1 VIQAIVFSFTLAQFG
16 QWETQMTIDSA
27 ATTIV
32 LQPGGSW
39 PVPKPDKAAD
49 TARAAQSTQ
58 AQDSAADAPPTAE
71 SLRAV
76 VKQIE
81 SFLKGNE
88 RSLSF
93 SVDET
98 TGRTVISVRDAA
110 SGDLIRQIPG
120 EDALRIARALANG
133 AKSLYEIVA

>member
-1 VIQAIVFSFTLAQFG
+1 
-16 QWETQMTIDSA
+16 MTIDSA
-27 ATTIV
+27 ATTIA
-32 LQPGGSW
+32 LHPGGSW
-39 PVPKPDKAAD
+39 PVPASDKVAD
-49 TARAAQSTQ
+49 AARAAQS
-58 AQDSAADAPPTAE
+58 AQVQSSAADAPPAAE
-71 SLRAV
+71 TLRAV

>member
-1 VIQAIVFSFTLAQFG
+1 
-16 QWETQMTIDSA
+16 MTIDSA

-32 LQPGGSW
+32 LQPGSSW
-39 PVPKPDKAAD
+39 PVPKPDKAD
-49 TARAAQSTQ
+49 TARAALPVQ
-58 AQDSAADAPPTAE
+58 ARDSAADAPPTAE

-81 SFLKGNE
+81 SFLQGNE

-110 SGDLIRQIPG
+110 SGELIRQIPG
-120 EDALRIARALANG
+120 EDALRIARALAEG
-133 AKSLYEIVA
+133 SKSLIEIVA

>member
-1 VIQAIVFSFTLAQFG
+1 
-16 QWETQMTIDSA
+16 MTIDSA

-49 TARAAQSTQ
+49 TARATQRAQAQSN
-58 AQDSAADAPPTAE
+58 APDVPPTAE
-71 SLRAV
+71 TLRAV

-93 SVDET
+93 SVDEA

-110 SGDLIRQIPG
+110 SGELIRQIPG
-120 EDALRIARALANG
+120 EDALRVARALADG
-133 AKSLYEIVA
+133 SKSLIEIVA